1 MNQVTICTGSEQS
14 LSLYN
19 EKLSKAGFH
28 LAELKENEPTHVKSA
43 DLSIDGMHC
52 AACSA
57 AIERSVSKLEGVSL
71 IEVNLLTNSAH
82 VEWLSSSIKGKGK
95 AAD

>member
-1 MNQVTICTGSEQS
+1 MMNQVTICTDSEQS

-28 LAELKENEPTHVKSA
+28 LEELKENDTVHEKSA
-43 DLSIDGMHC
+43 DLSIGGMHC

-57 AIERSVSKLEGVSL
+57 AIERSVS
-71 IEVNLLTNSAH
+71 NLLHRLHRSFPLH
-82 VEWLSSSIKGKGK
+82 DMFFPVSFPS
-95 AAD
+95 